1 MYYLYCFKYREKTE
15 SKNSKVVRT
24 KKGRVTISSK
34 CTVCVKEPEASKTL
48 SCLGIKLPIVKL
60 KSSKV

>member
-34 CTVCVKEPEASKTL
+34 CTVCDTKNRD
-48 SCLGIKLPIVKL
+48 
-60 KSSKV
+60 